1 MPPASLKSPL
11 SGMLTSNALKKGVT
25 TETNYYT
32 IMFINLWTVQLH
44 TTSMPCINI
53 ISPFFDS
60 KQVYNTLNGHN
71 HLEHIKERGGG
82 NQRMQENIWYIIPP
96 CQGLKNKHLKCQLS
110 LQFGCKEWFPQR
122 TLYVTDF
129 NLILNATWVKE
140 VNSVAYIR
148 EMLTYEQLEHA
159 TKSGVS
165 VWNRSGPIAQPIKL
179 EHFDWAS
186 RYMRSNLYRKWLTI
200 QVIIPADSYT
210 LIIGLRHE
218 AFRLPT

>member
-1 MPPASLKSPL
+1 
-11 SGMLTSNALKKGVT
+11 
-25 TETNYYT
+25 
-32 IMFINLWTVQLH
+32 
-44 TTSMPCINI
+44 
-53 ISPFFDS
+53 
-60 KQVYNTLNGHN
+60 
-71 HLEHIKERGGG
+71 
-82 NQRMQENIWYIIPP
+82 MQENIWYIIPP

-140 VNSVAYIR
+140 VNSVAYFR

-186 RYMRSNLYRKWLTI
+186 RFMRSNLYRKWLTI
-200 QVIIPADSYT
+200 QVIIPADSYA
-210 LIIGLRHE
+210 LMVGLRHE
-218 AFRLPT
+218 AFVYMFTCLCSNVIGHMQFWYKQISSKQFIEHLCNVSRSDSFFLWHQQQNKGRNRNKSSLEFRERQ